1 MRISDWSSD
10 VCSSDLL
17 ALAHRRMPAP
27 HPGNQV
33 RTAILPRLAGC
44 RRRGSGF
51 PALRFAGGVM
61 NWSEEDLAADLA
73 SSESV
78 ELAFRKWCEPGPGR
92 SEARRVGKA
101 CVSTCRFRL
110 FPCL

>member
-73 SSESV
+73 SSESD
-78 ELAFRKWCEPGPGR
+78 ELASRKWCETGPGCFA
-92 SEARRVGKA
+92 EGFIFGLICDLKE
-101 CVSTCRFRL
+101 RFK
-110 FPCL
+110 